1 MWGVKLLAKLL
12 VVLQNIDVLNIA
24 LAIRRNKV
32 TPGPRVSNNKSQL
45 FSSGVY
51 LCLLLVKRQCP

>member
-51 LCLLLVKRQCP
+51 LCL